1 MIGKVK
7 TGITLLLIVSAAV
20 VIAISQPPSSIVA
33 QTSNPS
39 CLTGSRNPRVE
50 RGLISTGELV
60 GLSRDFFRSD
70 TGKCVVGSGA
80 QLLTLTMPTYADLKT
95 TYFDQSKFG
104 SRVTEGTSS
113 YLPSGISQDSVYYYP
128 GERRVIETPSGSGNY
143 TPSGGPRVAVF
154 FIDGSLQIDR
164 DIVYPSPGDDRGG
177 LVFIVQGKID
187 INKDVKRI
195 DAVLVSAGTICT
207 AYVESGGARGCPQKS
222 SLAVQ
227 QLIVNGS
234 LISLDP
240 TKSIVFA
247 RSFADNR
254 QPAEKIVWQAKYL
267 VILKDM
273 LSTEITHWSEI
284 Q

>member
-1 MIGKVK
+1 MISNIKIGAA
-7 TGITLLLIVSAAV
+7 LLIILTAV
-20 VIAISQPPSSIVA
+20 ALMMVEIPSGIPVVA

-50 RGLISTGELV
+50 RGLISTGELA

-80 QLLTLTMPTYADLKT
+80 QLLTLTMPTYADLKS

-104 SRVTEGTSS
+104 SKVTENTSS
-113 YLPSGISQDSVYYYP
+113 SLPTAITQDSIYHYP
-128 GERRVIETPSGSGNY
+128 GATRVIETPSGNY

-164 DIVYPSPGDDRGG
+164 DIIYPSPGDDRGG

-187 INKDVKRI
+187 IHKEVKRI

-207 AYVESGGARGCPQKS
+207 AYVDSGGARGCPQKS

-273 LSTEITHWSEI
+273 LSTEITHWSEM